1 MDAWHR
7 QEFEEEE
14 EVEEEEEEE
23 EVEEEVMVGGP
34 RRGVRRRGLGC
45 EPGKTNR
52 NERKAAT

>member
-14 EVEEEEEEE
+14 EVEEEEE